1 VKRWED
7 VATRQTVC
15 RPKDQSEAIY
25 IYIYTRKQ
33 AQGNSELHQNFAV
46 YFFFADQDVRRG
58 LHETETPQR
67 PVGIAPHWDLGSF
80 GTRILIGPSAQID

>member
-25 IYIYTRKQ
+25 IYTRKQ
-33 AQGNSELHQNFAV
+33 AQGDSELHQNFAV

-58 LHETETPQR
+58 LHEAETPQR
-67 PVGIAPHWDLGSF
+67 PVGIAPH
-80 GTRILIGPSAQID
+80 